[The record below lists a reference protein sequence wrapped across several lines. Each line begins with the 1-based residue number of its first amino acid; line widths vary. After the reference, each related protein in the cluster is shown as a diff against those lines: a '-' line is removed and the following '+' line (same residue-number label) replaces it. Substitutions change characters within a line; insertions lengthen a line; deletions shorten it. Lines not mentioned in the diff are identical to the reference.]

1 MDALPWFPC
10 EQRALL
16 EALGNMGQAEQHI
29 YLIILLRIYDCGG
42 VCRDTIDVLA
52 MRTRHR
58 RKVVQQAIENLF
70 RSGRLVSDGNGG
82 MSNPR
87 ADRELA
93 RMQQVRNSKTTG
105 AVLRWKKAKQ
115 KQQPDSTDAMLSTVT
130 DTVRKKDNPPVVPPR
145 GRAKQL
151 PPDFALSTEMVVYA
165 NDAGVADAA
174 STFSHFCDHHR
185 ARGNAMVDWTAAWRT
200 WVRNEVK
207 FSRNRTNGNGNGHAP
222 RPGSKEDTRERT
234 QAALAAFAP
243 NDGTYDV
250 RTGPR
255 PREPLFEIFP
265 NPQLGKP

>member
-1 MDALPWFPC
+1 MERLPWFPC

-105 AVLRWKKAKQ
+105 AVLRWEKAKQ
-115 KQQPDSTDAMLSTVT
+115 KQRQDNGASAERCST
-130 DTVRKKDNPPVVPPR
+130 
-145 GRAKQL
+145 GI
-151 PPDFALSTEMVVYA
+151 
-165 NDAGVADAA
+165 
-174 STFSHFCDHHR
+174 
-185 ARGNAMVDWTAAWRT
+185 
-200 WVRNEVK
+200 
-207 FSRNRTNGNGNGHAP
+207 
-222 RPGSKEDTRERT
+222 
-234 QAALAAFAP
+234 
-243 NDGTYDV
+243 
-250 RTGPR
+250 GP
-255 PREPLFEIFP
+255 
-265 NPQLGKP
+265 